1 VCANI
6 FSGLAQTGAWG
17 CFDEFNRIA
26 VEVLSVVAGQYAS
39 VLDAIKGQKSEFI
52 FEEETISLTP
62 TVGAF
67 ITMNPGYAGRT
78 ELPENLKA
86 LFRPCAMVVPDFENI
101 AEINLSGEG
110 FQDAKP
116 LAHKFVELFSMC
128 KELLSKQHHYDWGL
142 RAMSGKGL
150 GVGVGVGVEV

>member
-1 VCANI
+1 M
-6 FSGLAQTGAWG
+6 
-17 CFDEFNRIA
+17 
-26 VEVLSVVAGQYAS
+26 
-39 VLDAIKGQKSEFI
+39 LDAIRSKRTRFV
-52 FEEETISLTP
+52 FEDEEIGLVP

-67 ITMNPGYAGRT
+67 ITMNPGHAGRT

-116 LAHKFVELFSMC
+116 LAHKFVELFAMC

-142 RAMSGKGL
+142 RAMSGVLRIAGGTKHPQP
-150 GVGVGVGVEV
+150 